1 MFSFINRDH
10 IIGIVVGAF
19 LVLLLSFATGCTS
32 ECEEDTL
39 DTGVTE
45 DTDVE
50 DTDVEDTDV
59 EDTDTDDTDTD
70 DTDTEDTDATGKQY
84 LGPQEGMGLQ
94 MSSFLKQKGKN

>member
-32 ECEEDTL
+32 ECEEDTP
-39 DTGVTE
+39 DTDVTE

-59 EDTDTDDTDTD
+59 EDSDTE
-70 DTDTEDTDATGKQY
+70 DTDTEDTDTGDTAPTGK
-84 LGPQEGMGLQ
+84 
-94 MSSFLKQKGKN
+94 